1 MTASPPERC
10 DVAVVGAG
18 IVGLAV
24 ARELTRRDPGTR
36 VAVIEREPRI
46 AAHQT
51 SHNSGV
57 VHAGIY
63 YRPGS
68 LKAELCVR
76 GARELREHCERHA
89 IPVPAVGKVIVALDR
104 SELPALEALRE
115 RAERNGVARIE
126 QIGRERLAEVEPAVT
141 GVAALHSP
149 DTAIVDYAAV
159 ARSYAADVEAAGGTV
174 ALGCAVES
182 VDGGGREAVVRHAAG
197 TTVAGAAIVCAGA
210 FAGRL
215 APPERDTRFVHFRGA
230 YRQLSGGRAG
240 LVNGLVYPVPDPA
253 LPFLGMHFTRTV
265 DERVI
270 VGPTALAVGAPDAY
284 RIGRVAPRDAA
295 TALRWPGSWRM
306 ARRWWRT
313 GLREL
318 ATAASARAFLADA
331 RRYVPALR
339 RGDLEP
345 AGAGVRAQP
354 VARDGSLVDDFLL
367 SARGRVLHVLSAP
380 SPAATSSLALGR
392 LIVERA
398 EDALGLGDLGSRK
411 QSTPPKEA
419 ETA

>member
-1 MTASPPERC
+1 MATPPERC
-10 DVAVVGAG
+10 DVAVVGGG
-18 IVGLAV
+18 IVGLSV
-24 ARELTRRDPGTR
+24 ARELTRRNPAAS
-36 VAVIEREPRI
+36 VAVIERESRL

-68 LKAELCVR
+68 LKAELCVG
-76 GARELREHCERHA
+76 GARELREHCERHEIA
-89 IPVPAVGKVIVALDR
+89 YREVGKVIVALGET
-104 SELPALEALRE
+104 ELPALDALQERAVANGVPRVERIGPERLRE
-115 RAERNGVARIE
+115 
-126 QIGRERLAEVEPAVT
+126 LEPAVR

-149 DTAIVDYAAV
+149 ATAIVDYPAV

-174 ALGCAVES
+174 ALGCAVGR
-182 VDGGGREAVVRHAAG
+182 VDGDGREAVVHHARG
-197 TTVAGAAIVCAGA
+197 TTVAGHAIVCAGA
-210 FAGRL
+210 WAGRL
-215 APPERDTRFVHFRGA
+215 APPAPDTRFVHFRGA
-230 YRQLSGGRAG
+230 YKQLRPQRAG

-265 DERVI
+265 DDRTI
-270 VGPTALAVGAPDAY
+270 LGPTALAVAAPDAY

-295 TALRWPGSWRM
+295 AALRWPGSWRM

-313 GLREL
+313 ALREL
-318 ATAASARAFLADA
+318 STAASGRAFLADA
-331 RRYVPALR
+331 RRYVPALE
-339 RGDLEP
+339 RGDLVP

-367 SARGRVLHVLSAP
+367 SVQGRVLHVMSAP
-380 SPAATSSLALGR
+380 SPAATSSLPLGR

-398 EDALGLGDLGSRK
+398 DTALGLGGHASL
-411 QSTPPKEA
+411 TP
-419 ETA
+419 TTTTQGG